1 MTIPHAF
8 SGKTSA
14 VNSTDEGKRAPLRE
28 FQRHDIA
35 FEQPLRPQKLADF
48 TGQAP
53 IKDRLGILIQASRE
67 RKEALPHCLFCGPP
81 GLGKTTLAS
90 ILASEMETR
99 LVVTSGPVLEKAADL
114 AGLLLGLNQGDILF
128 VDEIHRLDR
137 SIEEYLYTAMEDF
150 ALDIITDS
158 GNHARAVKLELKPFT
173 LVGATTRQ
181 GLLTSPLR
189 SRFPYSFR
197 LDYYHP
203 ELLKI
208 IISRSAGI
216 LQLPMGAD
224 VASQVANRSRGTPRI
239 ANNLVRW
246 LRDYA
251 QTKASNRLDLKIAN
265 SALQMLDVDNLG
277 LEQMERRFLQTIIDQ
292 YDGGPVGINAIAYSL
307 GEESHSLEEVYE
319 PYLVQIGLIQ
329 RQSRGRVATDRAYQH
344 LGYSP
349 KKKNADSLL

>member
-8 SGKTSA
+8 SGKNSA
-14 VNSTDEGKRAPLRE
+14 VNGTDDVQRAPLRE
-28 FQRHDIA
+28 FQHHDVV
-35 FEQPLRPQKLADF
+35 FEQPLRPQKLTDF
-48 TGQAP
+48 TGQTP
-53 IKDRLGILIQASRE
+53 IKERLGILIQASRM

-114 AGLLLGLNQGDILF
+114 AGLLLGLNQGDVLF
-128 VDEIHRLDR
+128 IDEIHRLDR

-197 LDYYHP
+197 LDYYNP
-203 ELLKI
+203 ELLEI
-208 IISRSAGI
+208 IIKRSAGI

-224 VASQVANRSRGTPRI
+224 VAIQVANRSRGTPRI

-246 LRDYA
+246 LRDFA
-251 QTKASNRLDLKIAN
+251 QTRAGNRLDLKIAGK
-265 SALQMLDVDNLG
+265 ALQMLDVDSLG

-292 YDGGPVGINAIAYSL
+292 YEGGPVGINAIAYSL

-329 RQSRGRVATDRAYQH
+329 RQSRGRIATDRAYQH